1 MIYLTG
7 LVGFLLVLTAEAR
20 VGNSSQLQFCS
31 ETQECLLFDLVCEI
45 GEYEVRHYDSVKWVS
60 TEETSFAMELAS
72 PKMFMRLFR
81 YITGENELGKKIEMT
96 APVVVKMPEKKFWE
110 RGVYTMSFLLPAE
123 HQKSPPKPTSSSLY
137 INETPAMNVY
147 ALSYGGW
154 MTTISDKQ
162 KANELSA
169 ALDKNNAKYKKTHA
183 AVGYNSPMTLFNR
196 HNEVWF
202 VADGEAV
209 CPSSE

>member
-20 VGNSSQLQFCS
+20 VGNSSQLRFCS
-31 ETQECLLFDLVCEI
+31 ETEECLLFDLVCE
-45 GEYEVRHYDSVKWVS
+45 GSEYEVRQYDSVKWVS
-60 TEETSFAMELAS
+60 TNETSYAMEFAA
-72 PKMFMRLFR
+72 PKAFMRLFK
-81 YITGENELGKKIEMT
+81 YITGENENGKKIEMT

-123 HQKSPPKPTSSSLY
+123 HQKNPPKPTNNRVY
-137 INETPAMNVY
+137 IHETPAMNVY
-147 ALSYGGW
+147 VRSYGGW
-154 MTTISDKQ
+154 MTTMSDSQ
-162 KANELSA
+162 NANELST
-169 ALDKNNAKYKKTHA
+169 ALDKDNAKYQETHS

-202 VADGEAV
+202 VAEGEPV
-209 CPSSE
+209 CLGSN